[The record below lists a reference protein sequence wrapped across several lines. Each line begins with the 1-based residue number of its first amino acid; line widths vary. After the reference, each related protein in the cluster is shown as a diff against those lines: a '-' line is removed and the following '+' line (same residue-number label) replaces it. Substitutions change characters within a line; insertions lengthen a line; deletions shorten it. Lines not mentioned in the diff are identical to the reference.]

1 MDVHH
6 DGQRIA
12 DRIQDKDIM
21 DTSIDNAYEPSSHS
35 VDSEAPTKPQVAVEA
50 APAPVSDNPI
60 EQDEGAQQLS
70 KQMPLIPQTLP
81 LTQNLISLFGLQPLA
96 ATVARTDPVT
106 GEKINKMRKSYEGQL
121 KTLGLAGR
129 NRSVKHVE
137 GKFMGLRDLT
147 LWPEEEWQNQKVGS
161 KDVHKGL
168 PSGIEAKLEKA
179 MQMQPGLLP
188 NHSEWE
194 NLLGNDNPKAVEA
207 AKASKLPSKPLPKAN
222 AQANGNTVNME
233 TVRPQRTNKKRSYG
247 DASFEGYTGYAEGI
261 EDDDADTGGGYSSG
275 DTQFSRKSG
284 RATKKRKKG
293 YGNSPTDFGERRESF
308 NASMAGL
315 GAYSR

>member
-1 MDVHH
+1 MSLV
-6 DGQRIA
+6 
-12 DRIQDKDIM
+12 
-21 DTSIDNAYEPSSHS
+21 
-35 VDSEAPTKPQVAVEA
+35 VA
-50 APAPVSDNPI
+50 S
-60 EQDEGAQQLS
+60 
-70 KQMPLIPQTLP
+70 IPQTLP

-129 NRSVKHVE
+129 NRSVKHDPE
-137 GKFMGLRDLT
+137 GKLMGLRDLT

-161 KDVHKGL
+161 KDIQKGL

-179 MQMQPGLLP
+179 MEMQPGLLP
-188 NHSEWE
+188 NHNEWE
-194 NLLGNDNPKAVEA
+194 NLLGNDNPKTVEA
-207 AKASKLPSKPLPKAN
+207 TKASKFPSKPLPKVN
-222 AQANGNTVNME
+222 GQANGNTVNVE

-284 RATKKRKKG
+284 RAAKKRKKVRP
-293 YGNSPTDFGERRESF
+293 YDQLKSDFILRSI
-308 NASMAGL
+308 
-315 GAYSR
+315 YSHFLQGPWE